1 MQQAVDTL
9 IHARW
14 IIPVVP
20 EKKVYENCSLAIE
33 KGKISALVPTAEASI
48 RFKAKDEVDLGQ
60 HALIPGLINTHNHA
74 PMTLLRGYADD
85 RPLKEWLEQHIWPT
99 EQRWVGPQFVADG
112 SRQAIA
118 EMLRSGTTTFSDQYF
133 FPEAVAIAARESGI
147 RAHIAFPVLDAP
159 TPWSRNSDEA
169 LHKGLALR
177 DDYRAHDRI
186 EVVFAPHA
194 PYTVGDKTLE
204 KIAVCS
210 AEAQIPMQMHLHE
223 THAEVESALNATG
236 ERPTERLFRLGL
248 LGPQTLCV
256 HMVATNQRDIELVSS
271 SGAHV
276 SHCPSSNLKLA
287 SGFCPTYD
295 MLEAGI
301 NVSLGTDGAASN
313 NTQDLFSEAN
323 TAALLAKAVSGN
335 ATALPA
341 HKTLSMATIN
351 GAKALGIEDITGSLE
366 VGKSADIA
374 AINLG
379 GLEQQPLHDPVS
391 QLIYANGGH
400 NVSDI
405 WVAGRQLLKERQ
417 LQTLNETEVIQ
428 RAQIWRDRISGN
440 LR

>member
-48 RFKAKDEVDLGQ
+48 RFRATDEVDLGQ

-223 THAEVESALNATG
+223 TRAEVESALNANG

-287 SGFCPTYD
+287 SGFCPAYD

-341 HKTLSMATIN
+341 HQTLSMATIN

-400 NVSDI
+400 NVSDV